1 MKMLLENSLS
11 VFKDIAALL
20 TYLYCLVFKLGGKL
34 ERIGT

>member
-11 VFKDIAALL
+11 VSKDIAALF

-34 ERIGT
+34 EKIGT